1 MPKLPAVYKRPRSPI
16 YWGSVLIKGK
26 RKQFGLCENKAA
38 AQRMLAD
45 IKERLKGQNKYGAT
59 TWTAFKKRYLEWLSA
74 HKAPTTARLDG
85 SALNYFEEFANPND
99 IASISVIDVE
109 NFQTWLKNNSAELA
123 KKYNPKKDKRPVG
136 LIGNETINRTV
147 RAFKTALK
155 KAAEWELMP
164 ELPLSRVKKIKTPR
178 GRVEF
183 FTPNEVRILLDFADK
198 KAEGHGG
205 YCPYKTAVMLGART
219 GLRRGEMV
227 HLEWADIDFKRQIL
241 TVQPKRDWAPKTNE
255 CRDVSLP
262 TDLIIF
268 LRALPRSKK
277 CKNVLYDYYGEAFTV
292 DNLTTKFGKFVKNS
306 GLKGGLHKLRH
317 TFASHLVQNGV
328 DLYTVSKLLGHS
340 SIKTTEIYA
349 HLSPI
354 TFSEAIAKLP
364 KI

>member
-59 TWTAFKKRYLEWLSA
+59 TWTAFKKRYLDWAKANKAAGTVYHEHQTFEYLEKFRKIKNINEIDLS
-74 HKAPTTARLDG
+74 
-85 SALNYFEEFANPND
+85 F
-99 IASISVIDVE
+99 VE
-109 NFQTWLKNNSAELA
+109 DFKTWLKNTSEKLAEE
-123 KKYNPKKDKRPVG
+123 YNPKKDKRPTG
-136 LIGNETINRTV
+136 IIGNEAINRLV
-147 RAFKTALK
+147 RALK
-155 KAAEWELMP
+155 VILRKAAEWELITD
-164 ELPLSRVKKIKTPR
+164 LPLHRVKKFKTPR

-183 FTPNEVRILLDFADK
+183 FTPQEVRVLLNYADK
-198 KAEGHGG
+198 KAKGHGG
-205 YCPYKTAVMLGART
+205 YCPYKTAVMLGARA

-262 TDLIIF
+262 TDLINF
-268 LRALPRSKK
+268 LRGLPHSKK
-277 CKNVLYDYYGEAFTV
+277 CKNVLYDYYGDPFTLDGLAV
-292 DNLTTKFGKFVKNS
+292 KFGKFVKKS
-306 GLKGGLHKLRH
+306 GLDGGLHKLRH
-317 TFASHLVQNGV
+317 TYASHLVQAGV

-349 HLSPI
+349 HLSPV
-354 TFSEAIAKLP
+354 TLAGAVAKLP
-364 KI
+364 QI

>member
-1 MPKLPAVYKRPRSPI
+1 MPKLPSVYKRPRSPI
-16 YWGSVLIKGK
+16 YWGSVVIKGK

-59 TWTAFKKRYLEWLSA
+59 TWTAFKKRYLEWA
-74 HKAPTTARLDG
+74 KANKSPQTAYRDG
-85 SALNYFEEFANPND
+85 LAFDYLEKFKHLKSLNEIDLTFAED
-99 IASISVIDVE
+99 
-109 NFQTWLKNNSAELA
+109 FKTWLKNTSNKLAET
-123 KKYNPKKDKRPVG
+123 YTPKKEKRPVG
-136 LIGNETINRTV
+136 LMGDEAINRV
-147 RAFKTALK
+147 LQSFKVICR

-164 ELPLSRVKKIKTPR
+164 ELKLSRVKKFKTPR

-183 FTPNEVRILLDFADK
+183 FTPQEVRILLDFADK

-205 YCPYKTAVMLGART
+205 YCPYKTAVMLGARA

-227 HLEWADIDFKRQIL
+227 HLEWVDINFDRQIL
-241 TVQPKRDWAPKTNE
+241 TVQPKHGWTPKTNE

-262 TDLIIF
+262 PDLISF

-277 CKNVLYDYYGEAFTV
+277 CNNVLYDYYGDPFTLDGLAV
-292 DNLTTKFGKFVKNS
+292 KFGKFVRTS

-349 HLSPI
+349 HLSPV
-354 TFSEAIAKLP
+354 TLAGAVAKLP
-364 KI
+364 QI